1 MTIWNRFKY
10 LWPAR
15 RRQEEREMREELRS
29 LTAIAGRKELGNL
42 TLAME
47 DVRATWGWTWLDSF
61 LADVR
66 YSLRALGKQ
75 PAFVAVAVLSLALAI
90 GANSA
95 IFSFADAALLRP
107 LPITHPAAV
116 FDVSNTTPDNPLE
129 GMSFP
134 DYRDLREKSRSFSGL
149 AAYRLTTLAAA
160 ANPAA
165 PAQIRFASLVSDNF
179 FPVVGVTP
187 AAGRA
192 FLPGEADPSAQPVAM
207 LSYDFWRQNYAGGAV
222 AIGSTLRL
230 NGIVFTIV
238 GVAPASFTGLDRFLQ
253 PSIFV
258 PLGMAQRLAGLPADP
273 LEDRSI
279 HNLVVK
285 GRLGDGASQKAA
297 QAELAVIGA
306 ALEREYVKT
315 NRNRHMGL
323 RTELQRRIQ
332 QSPQLL
338 ALVKML
344 MGLVA
349 LILIIA
355 CSNVANL
362 LLARG
367 HARGRE
373 IAIRLSIGAG
383 RSRVVRQLMT
393 ESLIVALAGG
403 IAGLFFAYGGILL
416 LQTLSVPSDPPNVL
430 GVRLDWRIVE
440 FSLLAA
446 LASCIFFGLA
456 PAWQTARTDFVSAL
470 KAGGDGASGRG
481 RNLPIRFIG
490 RDVLVAG
497 QIALAMV
504 VLIAAG
510 MFLAGFR
517 NMLVMPPEFRTDHLI
532 SLDTAP
538 AVLHYSPE
546 QANDFYRRLV
556 DRVRTMAGVAGVAM
570 TESLPLSPAQTLVSV
585 VPEGYQFPKGREK
598 VNVFGSAVDAG
609 YFSAMKIEIQRGRA
623 FTDGDRAASRRVA
636 IVNQQFAKTYWPGQD
651 AIGKRI
657 RIDSA
662 EGPAAEVVGVAKTGH
677 YLAVNETP
685 ATFVYVPYEQ
695 SPRMRMTLIVQ
706 SVGDAGG
713 LAAALRDAVRSIDAN
728 VPVFNLRTVATLYES
743 RVTDTWL
750 QFFQMVGTMGFIG
763 LALATT
769 GLYGLVAYTVS
780 RRVKEFGIRVA
791 IGASRRDVVWLVE
804 RRGLILAGV
813 GIAIGGVLTAAAAPV
828 LSAGFP
834 GLGVS
839 SPAVY
844 ALVPLA
850 LLMVSAVASYLPARR
865 AAGLEPLRALRN
877 E

>member
-1 MTIWNRFKY
+1 MTVWNRFKY

-15 RRQEEREMREELRS
+15 RRQEEREMREELGS
-29 LTAIAGRKELGNL
+29 LTAMAGSKELGNL

-47 DVRATWGWTWLDSF
+47 DVRATWGWTWLDGVF
-61 LADVR
+61 ADIR
-66 YSLRALGKQ
+66 YSFRALRRQ
-75 PAFVAVAVLSLALAI
+75 PSFVAAALLSLALAI

-95 IFSFADAALLRP
+95 IFSFADALLLRP
-107 LPITHPAAV
+107 LPITNPAAV
-116 FDVSNTTPDNPLE
+116 LDVSSTTPDNPLE

-134 DYRDLREKSRSFSGL
+134 DYRDLRAKSRSFSGL

-165 PAQIRFASLVSDNF
+165 AAQIRFASLVSDNF
-179 FPVVGVTP
+179 FPVAGLTP
-187 AAGRA
+187 SPGRT
-192 FLPGEADPSAQPVAM
+192 FLPEESTVSAQPVAV
-207 LSYDFWRQNYAGGAV
+207 LSHDFWQQNYAGDRS

-230 NGIVFTIV
+230 NGIVFTVV
-238 GVAPASFTGLDRFLQ
+238 GVAPASFTGLDRFFR

-258 PLGMAQRLAGLPADP
+258 PLGMAQRLGGEPADP
-273 LEDRSI
+273 LEDRGI

-285 GRLGDGASQKAA
+285 GRLGAGASEKSA
-297 QAELAVIGA
+297 QAELATIGA
-306 ALEREYVKT
+306 ALEREYLKT
-315 NRNRHMGL
+315 NRNRHMSV

-362 LLARG
+362 LLAR
-367 HARGRE
+367 ARARSRE

-383 RSRVVRQLMT
+383 RNRVVRQLMT
-393 ESLIVALAGG
+393 ESLIVSIAGG
-403 IAGLFFAYGGILL
+403 AAGLAVAYGGILM

-430 GVRLDWRIVE
+430 GVQLDWRVVQ

-470 KAGGDGASGRG
+470 KAGGDGASGKRST
-481 RNLPIRFIG
+481 FG
-490 RDVLVAG
+490 RDALVAG

-546 QANDFYRRLV
+546 QTRAFYRQLA
-556 DRVRTMAGVAGVAM
+556 DRVRTMTGVAAAAM
-570 TESLPLSPAQTLVSV
+570 TESLPLSPSQTV
-585 VPEGYQFPKGREK
+585 VTVAPEGYQFPKGREK
-598 VNVFGSAVDAG
+598 TIVFGAAVDSG
-609 YFSAMKIEIQRGRA
+609 YFSALNVEIKRGRA
-623 FTDGDRAASRRVA
+623 FTDDDRAGSRRVA

-651 AIGKRI
+651 PIGKRI
-657 RIDSA
+657 RLDSA
-662 EGPAAEVVGVAKTGH
+662 DGPAAEVVGVAKSGH
-677 YLAVNETP
+677 YLAVNEAP
-685 ATFVYVPYEQ
+685 APYVYLPYEQ
-695 SPRMRMTLIVQ
+695 NPRPRMTLIVQ
-706 SVGDAGG
+706 SVGDAGA
-713 LAAALRDAVRSIDAN
+713 LAKPLREVVRSIDGN

-769 GLYGLVAYTVS
+769 GLYGLLAYTVS
-780 RRVKEFGIRVA
+780 RRMKEFGIRVA
-791 IGASRRDVVWLVE
+791 VGASHRDVVWLVE
-804 RRGLILAGV
+804 RRGLILATL
-813 GIAIGGVLTAAAAPV
+813 GIAIGGALTAAVAP
-828 LSAGFP
+828 LLTAGFP

-844 ALVPLA
+844 ALVA
-850 LLMVSAVASYLPARR
+850 LVLLTVSAVASYVPAHR
-865 AAGLEPLRALRN
+865 AAGLDPLRALRN

>member
-1 MTIWNRFKY
+1 MTIWNRLKY
-10 LWPAR
+10 LWPEWR
-15 RRQEEREMREELRS
+15 RREEREMREELRS

-47 DVRATWGWTWLDSF
+47 DVRATWGWTWLDSIF
-61 LADVR
+61 ADVR
-66 YSLRALGKQ
+66 YSLRALGRQ

-95 IFSFADAALLRP
+95 IFSFADAVLLRP
-107 LPITHPAAV
+107 LPVRNPAAV
-116 FDVSNTTPDNPLE
+116 LDISNTTPDNLLE

-134 DYRDLREKSRSFSGL
+134 DYRDLRDQSRSFSGL

-165 PAQIRFASLVSDNF
+165 PAQIRFAYLVSDNF
-179 FPVVGVTP
+179 FPVAGVAP

-192 FLPGEADPSAQPVAM
+192 FLPEEATRSAEPVAM
-207 LSYDFWRQNYAGGAV
+207 VSYDFWRQNYPGGQS
-222 AIGSTLRL
+222 AIGSSLRL

-238 GVAPASFTGLDRFLQ
+238 GVAPASFTGLDRFLL

-273 LEDRSI
+273 LEDRGRHDLI
-279 HNLVVK
+279 VK
-285 GRLGDGASQKAA
+285 GRLSAGASQKSA
-297 QAELAVIGA
+297 QAELVPIGA
-306 ALEREYVKT
+306 ALERQYVKT
-315 NRNRHMGL
+315 NRNRHMAV
-323 RTELQRRIQ
+323 RTELQRRIL
-332 QSPQLL
+332 QSSRLL
-338 ALVKML
+338 AMVKML

-362 LLARG
+362 LLARSR
-367 HARGRE
+367 ARGRE

-393 ESLIVALAGG
+393 ESLIVAMAGG
-403 IAGLFFAYGGILL
+403 VAGLLVAYGGILL

-430 GVRLDWRIVE
+430 GVQMDWRVVQ

-446 LASCIFFGLA
+446 LGSCICFGLA

-470 KAGGDGASGRG
+470 KAGEEGGSGKR
-481 RNLPIRFIG
+481 RTFG
-490 RDVLVAG
+490 RDVLVVG
-497 QIALAMV
+497 QMALAMV

-517 NMLVMPPEFRTDHLI
+517 NMLAMPPEFRTDHLI

-538 AVLHYSPE
+538 AALHYSPE
-546 QANDFYRRLV
+546 QTKAFYRQLV

-570 TESLPLSPAQTLVSV
+570 TEALPLSPAQTVVTV

-598 VNVFGSAVDAG
+598 TIEFGAAVDAG
-609 YFSAMKIEIQRGRA
+609 FFSTMHVEITRGRA
-623 FTDGDRAASRRVA
+623 FTDDDRAGSRRVA

-651 AIGKRI
+651 PILKRI

-662 EGPAAEVVGVAKTGH
+662 DGPVAEVVGVAKTGH

-685 ATFVYVPYEQ
+685 APYVYLPYEQ
-695 SPRMRMTLIVQ
+695 NPRPRMTLVVQ
-706 SVGDAGG
+706 SAGD
-713 LAAALRDAVRSIDAN
+713 AAALAKPLREAVRSIDGN

-813 GIAIGGVLTAAAAPV
+813 GIAIGGVLTRAATPV

-834 GLGVS
+834 GLGIS

-844 ALVPLA
+844 ALVPLV
-850 LLMVSAVASYLPARR
+850 LLMVSAVASYVPARR
-865 AAGLEPLRALRN
+865 AAGLDPLRALRN

>member
-1 MTIWNRFKY
+1 MVWNRLKY

-15 RRQEEREMREELRS
+15 RRREEREMREELES
-29 LTAIAGRKELGNL
+29 LTAMAGSRELGNL

-47 DVRATWGWTWLDSF
+47 DVRAIWGWTWLESI
-61 LADVR
+61 LADIR
-66 YSLRALGKQ
+66 YALRTLRRQ
-75 PAFVAVAVLSLALAI
+75 PAFVAVAVLSLTLAI

-95 IFSFADAALLRP
+95 IFSFADALLLRP
-107 LPITHPAAV
+107 LPVKDPAAV
-116 FDVSNTTPDNPLE
+116 FDVTSTTPDDPFE

-134 DYRDLREKSRSFSGL
+134 DYRDLSDKSRSFSGL
-149 AAYRLTTLAAA
+149 AAYRLTSLAVS

-165 PAQIRFASLVSDNF
+165 PAQIRFANLVSANF
-179 FPVVGVTP
+179 FPVAGVT
-187 AAGRA
+187 ASTGRT
-192 FLPGEADPSAQPVAM
+192 FLPDESAQPVAIV
-207 LSYDFWRQNYAGGAV
+207 SHDFWRQNYAGNHS
-222 AIGSTLRL
+222 AIGSSLRL

-238 GVAPASFTGLDRFLQ
+238 GVAPASFTGLDRFAL

-258 PLGMAQRLAGLPADP
+258 PLGMAQRLDGEMADP
-273 LEDRSI
+273 LEDRGR
-279 HNLVVK
+279 HDLVVK
-285 GRLGDGASQKAA
+285 GRLSPGASRKSA
-297 QAELAVIGA
+297 QAETAIIGA
-306 ALEREYVKT
+306 ALEHEYVKT
-315 NRNRHMGL
+315 NRNRHMAV

-367 HARGRE
+367 RTRSRE

-393 ESLIVALAGG
+393 EGLILAMAGAT
-403 IAGLFFAYGGILL
+403 AGLFVAYGGILL
-416 LQTLSVPSDPPNVL
+416 LNMQSVPSDPPFVL
-430 GVRLDWRIVE
+430 GVQLDWRVVQ

-446 LASCIFFGLA
+446 LGSCIFFGLA
-456 PAWQTARTDFVSAL
+456 PAWQTARTDFVRAL
-470 KAGGDGASGRG
+470 KTGVDGASGTR
-481 RNLPIRFIG
+481 RSFG

-497 QIALAMV
+497 QIALATV
-504 VLIAAG
+504 VLIAAA
-510 MFLAGFR
+510 MFLASFR
-517 NMLVMPPEFRTDHLI
+517 NILAEPAEFRTDHLI
-532 SLDTAP
+532 GMDTAP
-538 AVLHYSPE
+538 AALHYSPE
-546 QANDFYRRLV
+546 QTQAFYRRLV
-556 DRVRTMAGVAGVAM
+556 NRVRTMAGVAGVAM
-570 TESLPLSPAQTLVSV
+570 TEALPLSPSQTGVTV

-598 VNVFGSAVDAG
+598 TIAFGAAVDAA
-609 YFSAMKIEIQRGRA
+609 YFRTMNVEIQRGRA
-623 FTDGDRAASRRVA
+623 FTDDDRAGSRRVA
-636 IVNQQFAKTYWPGQD
+636 IVNQQFAKTYWPNQD

-657 RIDSA
+657 GVDGMD
-662 EGPAAEVVGVAKTGH
+662 GPAEVVGVAKTGH
-677 YLAVNETP
+677 YLSVNEKA
-685 ATFVYVPYEQ
+685 ATFVYLPYEQ
-695 SPRMRMTLIVQ
+695 NPRSRMTLIVQ
-706 SVGDAGG
+706 SAGDPGA
-713 LAAALRDAVRSIDAN
+713 LATPLREAVRSIDGN

-750 QFFQMVGTMGFIG
+750 NYFQMVGTMGFIG

-791 IGASRRDVVWLVE
+791 IGATRRDVVWLVE
-804 RRGLILAGV
+804 RRGLMLAGV
-813 GIAIGGVLTAAAAPV
+813 GIGIGGALTAAAAPM
-828 LSAGFP
+828 LAAGFP

-844 ALVPLA
+844 ALVALA
-850 LLMVSAVASYLPARR
+850 LLMVSAVASFVPARR
-865 AAGLEPLRALRN
+865 AARLDPLRALRN